1 MATRPTHD
9 EKRELRVTG
18 DASDKRIFRLDADQW
33 KEFLTALDAP
43 PRPLLR
49 LQRLFMEP
57 GFFDSK
63 T

>member
-9 EKRELRVTG
+9 EKRELRVTR
-18 DASDKRIFRLDADQW
+18 DASDKRMFRLDADQW

-43 PRPLLR
+43 PRPLPR
-49 LQRLFMEP
+49 LQRLFNEP